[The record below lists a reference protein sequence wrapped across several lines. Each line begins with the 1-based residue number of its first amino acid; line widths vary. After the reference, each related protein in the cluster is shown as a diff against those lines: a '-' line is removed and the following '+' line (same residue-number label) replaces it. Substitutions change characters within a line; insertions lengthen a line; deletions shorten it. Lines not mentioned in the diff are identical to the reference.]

1 MPVGDGHRLF
11 RQIGA
16 IQQDPN
22 QTAIAPE
29 LLGTSIRLLDGEL
42 TEEIVALKLF
52 KVVKFSGA
60 KPGTDPRARRDSYRP
75 FGKSCGPWNHQAP
88 SSALLRL
95 RRAECQGARLVAF
108 GLTFGKS

>member
-1 MPVGDGHRLF
+1 LREPIFFSEVL
-11 RQIGA
+11 

-22 QTAIAPE
+22 QTAIPLE

-75 FGKSCGPWNHQAP
+75 LGNSCEPTAS
-88 SSALLRL
+88 SSAEQRPPP
-95 RRAECQGARLVAF
+95 E
-108 GLTFGKS
+108 